1 MLKKSIPKNVVA
13 AILLVLDLTD
23 LTLSILLEKDKNND
37 RYMKQHKYF
46 DQSYLYAISVVAVG
60 IP

>member
-1 MLKKSIPKNVVA
+1 MSKKSIPKNVVA

-23 LTLSILLEKDKNND
+23 LSILLEKDKNND
-37 RYMKQHKYF
+37 LYMKQHKYF
-46 DQSYLYAISVVAVG
+46 DQSYLYSISVVAVG